1 MAYATV
7 ADVQARM
14 SRTMSADEQTRCGV
28 LLDDAAVMIASFKS
42 WS

>member
-14 SRTMSADEQTRCGV
+14 SVEMTETQENICSN
-28 LLDDAAVMIASFKS
+28 LLDDI
-42 WS
+42 